1 MRVSRGRS
9 NVLQAELFE
18 KPSQLPP
25 GFRYQAELISPAE
38 EQRLLAYFAKLA
50 FQPFEFHGFL
60 GKRRIVSF
68 GWRYDFNGGGLQ
80 KTDDIPDF
88 LHPVREKAAAFAGLR
103 PDALQHAL
111 LTEYREG
118 AAIGWHKDR
127 SVFGDVVG
135 ISLLSACPFR
145 FRKKAGHD
153 WRRAAI
159 VLEPRSAD
167 LLHGAAR
174 ADWEHS
180 ISAVANPRYSITF
193 RNFRNAG

>member
-1 MRVSRGRS
+1 ME
-9 NVLQAELFE
+9 QAELFDTAS
-18 KPSQLPP
+18 KFPP
-25 GFRYQAELISPAE
+25 GFRHVSELISHAQ
-38 EQRLLAYFAKLA
+38 EQDLVHHFQELA
-50 FQPFEFHGFL
+50 FRPFEFHGFL

-127 SVFGDVVG
+127 SVF
-135 ISLLSACPFR
+135 
-145 FRKKAGHD
+145 
-153 WRRAAI
+153 
-159 VLEPRSAD
+159 
-167 LLHGAAR
+167 
-174 ADWEHS
+174 
-180 ISAVANPRYSITF
+180 
-193 RNFRNAG
+193 